1 MSVAVLADPNGP
13 VPTAVNDPTT
23 GAINVTAGQAVTIN
37 VLANDNANGGTL
49 DPATVTVTAAPAS
62 GTTTVNAAT
71 GAVTYTSAAAGTFT
85 FRYKVSNAPS
95 ANGTV
100 QTSNEATVTVTVAS
114 AENLTIRSPG
124 RCSLPA
130 KWQLQGTSNVS
141 TGNTITIYK
150 GAVVPANPTAS
161 DIVGS
166 APVVNGSWQFQ
177 GQNVGCISPISIQS
191 SLKTKIQ
198 NIPVQIK

>member
-1 MSVAVLADPNGP
+1 MTVAVIADPNGP

-49 DPATVTVTAAPAS
+49 DPATVTVTGAPTA
-62 GTTTVNAAT
+62 GTTAVNATT
-71 GAVTYTSAAAGTFT
+71 GAITYTAGAAGTFT
-85 FRYKVSNAPS
+85 FRYRVSNAPS

-114 AENLTIRSPG
+114 AENLTIRTPG

-141 TGNTITIYK
+141 TGNHHHLQ
-150 GAVVPANPTAS
+150 GCGGPANPAAS

-198 NIPVQIK
+198 NVTVQIK